1 MSVLSTTMAYIQNI
15 YVTYIYNSGIAN
27 MIDGANM
34 ANDFQTIVPHER
46 WDIERAYSPTIT
58 PDSMTMYTRFGAF
71 LSAVMHFD
79 ANAFG
84 TPRNEAIA
92 MDPQQ
97 RLLLEEV
104 GMALDHT
111 NTASV
116 DMYSQSTGR
125 L

>member
-1 MSVLSTTMAYIQNI
+1 
-15 YVTYIYNSGIAN
+15 

-46 WDIERAYSPTIT
+46 WDIERAYSPTVT
-58 PDSMTMYTRFGAF
+58 LDSMTMYTRFGAF

-104 GMALDHT
+104 GMALDCS

-116 DMYSQSTGR
+116 DMQNQSTGR